1 MRGSQGAGIRVLT
14 KAELLAC
21 ASDSRLRCRSRPGL
35 SFPIVQPYLA
45 EPLVASG
52 GPYKGHKWDL
62 RTYVLCT
69 SVLPMRLYLF
79 TEAIVRSAAA
89 VQIFPPNHAPCTLLP
104 VPSLHPVVSMH
115 RAMSSQVRGGRL
127 RRQLDLGVRDAD
139 EHFRGEARAG

>member
-89 VQIFPPNHAPCTLLP
+89 RSNLPPKPRAVHT
-104 VPSLHPVVSMH
+104 PSSAVSASCRIYASRDVV
-115 RAMSSQVRGGRL
+115 AGT
-127 RRQLDLGVRDAD
+127 RRQATPPTRP
-139 EHFRGEARAG
+139 RRP